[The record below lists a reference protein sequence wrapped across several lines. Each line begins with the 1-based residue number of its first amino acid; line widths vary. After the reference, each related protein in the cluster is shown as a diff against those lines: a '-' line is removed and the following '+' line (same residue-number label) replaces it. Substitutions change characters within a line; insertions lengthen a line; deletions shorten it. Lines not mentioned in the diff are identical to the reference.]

1 MESNV
6 NMTSMGNDKAQG
18 NCHQPQQQWLL
29 NNEFDSAGD
38 YLGTGRNLVTLSK
51 DLDHRETQSDLQC
64 VWRELKCRG
73 RFDGSPALDPEGI
86 EGIPIEANLLADW
99 SQHENNDVNAYIF
112 LKSRAHEELM
122 GAVCR

>member
-29 NNEFDSAGD
+29 NNEFDSTGD

-64 VWRELKCRG
+64 V
-73 RFDGSPALDPEGI
+73 
-86 EGIPIEANLLADW
+86 
-99 SQHENNDVNAYIF
+99 
-112 LKSRAHEELM
+112 
-122 GAVCR
+122 